1 MPENKTVGVL
11 LARTG
16 RNTTVIIAEPRNFG
30 VSVFSAARQ
39 LYTASL
45 SARYSIF
52 QISVLI
58 TGPFSTLIVTHV
70 PDRCD
75 AFLDVFVSTE
85 SLGSRITIGKI
96 EINRGL
102 TGAIIKR
109 SKD

>member
-16 RNTTVIIAEPRNFG
+16 RNMTVIIAEPRNFG

-75 AFLDVFVSTE
+75 AFLDVFVST
-85 SLGSRITIGKI
+85 LGPRITIGKI

>member
-1 MPENKTVGVL
+1 M
-11 LARTG
+11 
-16 RNTTVIIAEPRNFG
+16 TVIIAEPRNFG

-39 LYTASL
+39 LHTASL

-58 TGPFSTLIVTHV
+58 TGPFSTLIVTRG
-70 PDRCD
+70 PDSRCD
-75 AFLDVFVSTE
+75 AFLDVFVST
-85 SLGSRITIGKI
+85 LGSRITIGKI

>member
-1 MPENKTVGVL
+1 M
-11 LARTG
+11 
-16 RNTTVIIAEPRNFG
+16 TVIIAEPRNFG

-39 LYTASL
+39 LHTASL
-45 SARYSIF
+45 SVRYSIF

-58 TGPFSTLIVTHV
+58 TGPFSTLIVTRV
-70 PDRCD
+70 PDSRCD
-75 AFLDVFVSTE
+75 AFLDVFVST
-85 SLGSRITIGKI
+85 LGSRITIGKI

>member
-1 MPENKTVGVL
+1 M
-11 LARTG
+11 
-16 RNTTVIIAEPRNFG
+16 TVIIAEPRNFG

-39 LYTASL
+39 LHTASL

-58 TGPFSTLIVTHV
+58 TGPFSTLIVTRV
-70 PDRCD
+70 PDSRCD
-75 AFLDVFVSTE
+75 AFLDVFVST
-85 SLGSRITIGKI
+85 LGSRITIGKI

>member
-1 MPENKTVGVL
+1 M
-11 LARTG
+11 
-16 RNTTVIIAEPRNFG
+16 TVIIAEPRNFG

-39 LYTASL
+39 LHTASL

-58 TGPFSTLIVTHV
+58 TGPFSTLIVTRV
-70 PDRCD
+70 PDSRCD
-75 AFLDVFVSTE
+75 AFLDVFVST
-85 SLGSRITIGKI
+85 LGSRITIGKI

-102 TGAIIKR
+102 TGTIIKR

>member
-1 MPENKTVGVL
+1 MSENKTVGVL
-11 LARTG
+11 LARTE
-16 RNTTVIIAEPRNFG
+16 RNMTVIIAEPRNFG

-45 SARYSIF
+45 FARYSIF
-52 QISVLI
+52 KISMLI
-58 TGPFSTLIVTHV
+58 TGPFSPVIVTHV
-70 PDRCD
+70 PDRCE
-75 AFLDVFVSTE
+75 AFLDVFVCT
-85 SLGSRITIGKI
+85 LGSRITIGKI